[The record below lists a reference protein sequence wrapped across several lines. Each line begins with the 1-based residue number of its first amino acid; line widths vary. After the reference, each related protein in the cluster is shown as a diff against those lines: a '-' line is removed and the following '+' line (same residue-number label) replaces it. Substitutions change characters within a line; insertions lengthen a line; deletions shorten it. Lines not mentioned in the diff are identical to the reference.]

1 MKFSIITPSFN
12 QLDWLRLCIASVRDQ
27 VEAPSAGR
35 SEGAAPQSPLPYPKS
50 VSPSGP
56 SPLAVEHIIQDAGT
70 PGIEEFARE
79 VGAAFHRDGVLVF
92 ASTGERRLEIED
104 RIESHPK
111 SKIQNPKLPY
121 RLTIHCE
128 RDGGM
133 YDAVNKGFEKAT
145 GDLMAYLNC
154 DEQYLPGALASV
166 GERFASDPNLEMVF
180 ADAVVVE
187 KDGAFLCFRKAQVP
201 FRDQLW
207 FRMPVLTCATFL
219 RRSVFEEK
227 QVRLDETKKVLGD
240 VIWIMRAQERC
251 IRMGVHRQF
260 TSAFT
265 ETDAN
270 LGVGGAAD
278 REFLELRERMPAHVR
293 RGIKLYELYHKAR
306 SLLSGSRH
314 AAPFTYEIYTDFDL
328 SARKSIFVP
337 HPTAVWK
344 GRTGVDQAALA
355 RVEK

>member
-12 QLDWLRLCIASVRDQ
+12 QLDWLRLCIASVRNQ
-27 VEAPSAGR
+27 VEAPSGGR
-35 SEGAAPQSPLPYPKS
+35 SEGAAPQSPLSYPKS
-50 VSPSGP
+50 VSPSAP
-56 SPLAVEHIIQDAGT
+56 SPVAIEHIIQDAGT

-79 VGAAFHRDGVLVF
+79 VGAEFHRDGALVF
-92 ASTGERRLEIED
+92 ASTGDRRLETED
-104 RIESHPK
+104 RIESSPDVAYH
-111 SKIQNPKLPY
+111 
-121 RLTIHCE
+121 LTIHCE

-133 YDAVNKGFEKAT
+133 YDAVNRGFEKAT
-145 GDLMAYLNC
+145 GELMAYLNC
-154 DEQYLPGALASV
+154 DEQYLPGALRSV
-166 GERFASDPNLEMVF
+166 TERFSREPNLEMLF

-187 KDGAFLCFRKAQVP
+187 KDGKFLCFRKAQVP

-219 RRSVFEEK
+219 RRRVFAEK

-240 VIWIMRAQERC
+240 VIWIMRAQERK
-251 IRMGVHRQF
+251 IRMGTLRRF

-278 REFLELRERMPAHVR
+278 REFLELRARMPGHVR
-293 RGIKLYELYHKAR
+293 RGIKLYELWHKVR
-306 SLLSGSRH
+306 SVLSGSRH
-314 AAPFTYEIYTDFDL
+314 AAPFSYEIYTDFDL
-328 SARKSIFVP
+328 TAKKSFDVP

-355 RVEK
+355 RAEK